1 MKRLTAFIILFSL
14 VLVISSN
21 FLFAQNDED
30 YYKSLLR
37 EEVTVE
43 NPVYMPVIGVGL
55 GVLNFYGEVHDKSLS
70 PLLNKPTYKINVAT
84 FLDRKNHY
92 FRTNFYI
99 MFGSMQGEVRSLDTA
114 FNKNFQSDI
123 INFGINLHYDFKNF
137 LKTSPVRP
145 FVSIGIENVQF
156 NSKTDLFRKEPDG
169 TLQPYYYWTDGT
181 IRNISEEYKT
191 TMPSSI
197 VQRDFKY
204 ETDLRGNNQYSQSA
218 FAVPIEAG
226 LDFKISDR
234 LNVRVAYALHYTFTD
249 NIDNVSKD
257 VPSTAKYANSFNDM
271 FSYTYFSVH
280 FDMFSDKTT
289 KTIEKLFADV
299 DHFDYELLADEDN
312 DGVLDGVDQ
321 CPHTPY
327 GVQVDTLT
335 GCPLDGDKDGI
346 PDYLDKQRNTPP
358 GAMVDDYG
366 VEITPDQEASLLNVD
381 GIKRR
386 DVDAFLLLHRAQ
398 NHYYGKSSIPIPAKF
413 KKVDTDGDNYISF
426 DEFLKAINDYF
437 DFKNDFSSKD
447 IYDLQDF
454 FFEQ

>member
-156 NSKTDLFRKEPDG
+156 NSKT
-169 TLQPYYYWTDGT
+169 
-181 IRNISEEYKT
+181 IR
-191 TMPSSI
+191 
-197 VQRDFKY
+197 
-204 ETDLRGNNQYSQSA
+204 
-218 FAVPIEAG
+218 
-226 LDFKISDR
+226 
-234 LNVRVAYALHYTFTD
+234 
-249 NIDNVSKD
+249 
-257 VPSTAKYANSFNDM
+257 
-271 FSYTYFSVH
+271 
-280 FDMFSDKTT
+280 
-289 KTIEKLFADV
+289 
-299 DHFDYELLADEDN
+299 
-312 DGVLDGVDQ
+312 
-321 CPHTPY
+321 
-327 GVQVDTLT
+327 
-335 GCPLDGDKDGI
+335 
-346 PDYLDKQRNTPP
+346 
-358 GAMVDDYG
+358 
-366 VEITPDQEASLLNVD
+366 EI
-381 GIKRR
+381 
-386 DVDAFLLLHRAQ
+386 
-398 NHYYGKSSIPIPAKF
+398 
-413 KKVDTDGDNYISF
+413 
-426 DEFLKAINDYF
+426 
-437 DFKNDFSSKD
+437 
-447 IYDLQDF
+447 
-454 FFEQ
+454 